1 METLSGRFVWPGA
14 RSPIILEWG
23 NCSRPQPPQKQ
34 QQQAVARPPPPPPAA
49 AAPGL
54 VGKAASSL
62 SPQHLM
68 PAGGLMSNAL
78 VHPTTQGQPGQL
90 LRAPLMQAPQQF
102 QQQPQI
108 QQQAVLLVPQGISLP
123 QGYAPSTIQVAGGTA
138 GQLVVLA
145 RY

>member
-23 NCSRPQPPQKQ
+23 NCSRPQLPPPLQKEQ
-34 QQQAVARPPPPPPAA
+34 QQQQHAVARPPAAA

-54 VGKAASSL
+54 VGKATSL
-62 SPQHLM
+62 SPHLM
-68 PAGGLMSNAL
+68 PAGGLM
-78 VHPTTQGQPGQL
+78 VHPGQL
-90 LRAPLMQAPQQF
+90 LPAPLMQAPQIQYQPQI
-102 QQQPQI
+102 QQQPH
-108 QQQAVLLVPQGISLP
+108 QQQAVLLVPQGVSLP
-123 QGYAPSTIQVAGGTA
+123 QGFAPGLQVAGGTA